1 MRPTMAT
8 YFTYSEIAGVPRTTI
23 NEFRSE
29 LAKFGRGPL
38 IYACSVINS
47 VLKDWQGHW
56 NHEAHDELVSNS
68 FPPEIASVLIA
79 AVHDPQRPRGLFHR
93 QQLLF
98 VSKEA
103 ISVCAE
109 SGGRDPIALPYMGGL
124 GMVLLMANDL
134 LPKRITH
141 PAPNSEQM
149 VSVLSELIPV
159 AEASGFYKPIN
170 KIIRSHLML
179 SRFFPGGSGEI
190 RETFYNALG
199 IPLEEYVALC
209 FATLVRYFD
218 LNLQKYKTSPGDF
231 LLTRGWYRT
240 ISLPEKTI
248 DLFLKDI
255 SASAEELQAFLRSRN
270 SGDNDFTC
278 FKDKPIF
285 RDRDT
290 FFMTDP
296 AFLAEKGETG
306 TFWRISKALLVK
318 ESELFHGAWGTAF
331 ERYIN
336 WLLGESVDGVS
347 NKLYPNPKFSDTGE
361 EVCDAIVVCSGSAI
375 FLESKGVTFTS
386 DAKYGHD
393 PAALAKEIEEKLIRT
408 SRKKKKGVCQLAA
421 GIESAFN
428 RKSGRRIDG
437 LDLAKINKVFPLLV
451 TRDDIGAALVMN
463 AYLASKFRESFNR
476 KAVSVTVTPLF
487 SLSAQDVEMI
497 CGYLRDAS
505 LAALLEERYR
515 NDKGLLSTFWA
526 VDNDALK
533 KIGGRECAA
542 LKRALSDYTRM
553 VEKTL
558 SLNVGAAHPGRD

>member
-8 YFTYSEIAGVPRTTI
+8 YFTYSEIAGVPRTTV

-29 LAKFGRGPL
+29 LAKFGRGPV

-103 ISVCAE
+103 IRVCAE
-109 SGGRDPIALPYMGGL
+109 SGGRDPIALPYLGGL

-141 PAPNSEQM
+141 PAPTSEQM

-179 SRFFPGGSGEI
+179 SRFFPGGSREI
-190 RETFYNALG
+190 RETFNNALG

-218 LNLQKYKTSPGDF
+218 LDLQKYKTSPGDF

-240 ISLPEKTI
+240 ISLPEETI

-255 SASAEELQAFLRSRN
+255 SASAEEMQAFLRSRN

-285 RDRDT
+285 RDGDT
-290 FFMTDP
+290 FFMIDP

-306 TFWRISKALLVK
+306 TFWRISNALPRK
-318 ESELFHGAWGTAF
+318 QRELFHGTWGMAF
-331 ERYIN
+331 EHYIN

-347 NKLYPNPKFSDTGE
+347 NKVYPNPKFSETGE
-361 EVCDAIVVCSGSAI
+361 EVCDAVVVCDDSAI
-375 FLESKGVTFTS
+375 FLESKGVTFTAG
-386 DAKYGHD
+386 AKYGHD
-393 PAALAKEIEEKLIRT
+393 PALLAREIEEKLVRT
-408 SRKKKKGVCQLAA
+408 AEKKKGVCQLAA
-421 GIESAFN
+421 RIEAVFN
-428 RKSGRRIDG
+428 RRSGRRIDG
-437 LDLAKINKVFPLLV
+437 LDLTKIRKVFPVLV

-463 AYLASKFRESFNR
+463 AYLASKFRGFFNR
-476 KAVSVTVTPLF
+476 KAVSVTVTPMF

-526 VDNDALK
+526 VDNDVLK

-542 LKRALSDYTRM
+542 FKRALGDYTRM
-553 VEKTL
+553 VEQIL
-558 SLNVGAAHPGRD
+558 SLHVGAAQPGA